1 MHTCPVY
8 ELFYQIKNI
17 LLASNLCKKVLPLC
31 YISKLSEGNP
41 FHNGNEV
48 ERTRRNAGI
57 SLYRNERVGVY
68 TNI

>member
-17 LLASNLCKKVLPLC
+17 LLANNLCKEVLPLF

-41 FHNGNEV
+41 FHKGNEV

-57 SLYRNERVGVY
+57 SLYRNEHVGVY